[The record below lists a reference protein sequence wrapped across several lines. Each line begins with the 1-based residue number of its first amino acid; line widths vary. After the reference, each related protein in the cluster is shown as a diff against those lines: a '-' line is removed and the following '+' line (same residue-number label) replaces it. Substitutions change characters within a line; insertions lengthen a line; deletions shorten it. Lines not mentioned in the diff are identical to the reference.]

1 MSPVLQYPE
10 AFARL
15 AAAGL
20 PLRTGEVTSIVGVRF
35 DVRGLQAAVGDEVVV
50 ERTGDRGEVVA
61 ASDGKLTC
69 VPFGDVRGLSPGDRV
84 SAAGSAH
91 SVGVS
96 CALLGRVLDG
106 LGEPIDG
113 LPRPETE
120 ALMPLHAPA
129 PHPLSRRRITTPLG
143 LGVRAW
149 DTLMPAGVGQ
159 RVGVFAGSG
168 VGKSS
173 LLGMLARNAS
183 ADVNVL
189 ALIGERGRE
198 VREFIEEDLGPD
210 GMARSVL
217 IVATSD
223 VPAMTRVKAAFT
235 ATAVAE
241 FFRDQGANV
250 LLMMDSL
257 TRLCMAQREV
267 GLAAGEPPAT
277 RGYPPS
283 SFSLLAPL
291 LERAGA
297 TERGSI
303 TGMYTVLVEGDDPNE
318 PVSDTARSILDGHV
332 MLSRRLAHAGHY
344 PAIDVLSSVS
354 RVASAVTSADRLAAA
369 GQVRQLLAAYDQARD
384 LIDIG
389 AYVSGANPLVDAAV
403 AAKPAIDAFL
413 RQGVGERCPAE
424 ESWGQLLDIARGQW
438 L

>member
-1 MSPVLQYPE
+1 MSSSSRRAVELGE
-10 AFARL
+10 L
-15 AAAGL
+15 VTAGR
-20 PLRTGEVTSIVGVRF
+20 PRRTGEVASIVGVRF
-35 DVRGLQAAVGDEVVV
+35 DVRGLQAAVGDSVVI
-50 ERTGDRGEVVA
+50 ERTGDRGEVVS
-61 ASDGKLTC
+61 ASGETLTC
-69 VPFGDVRGLSPGDRV
+69 VPFGDVRGLRPGDRV
-84 SAAGSAH
+84 FAAGSAH
-91 SVGVS
+91 SVAASWG
-96 CALLGRVLDG
+96 LLGRVLDG
-106 LGEPIDG
+106 LGEPLDG
-113 LPRPETE
+113 KPRPE
-120 ALMPLHAPA
+120 AQMLMPLHAGA
-129 PHPLSRRRITTPLG
+129 PHPLSRQRITTPLG
-143 LGVRAW
+143 LGIRAW

-183 ADVNVL
+183 AEVNVL

-198 VREFIEEDLGPD
+198 VREFIEEDLGPE

-235 ATAVAE
+235 ATAIAE

-291 LERAGA
+291 LERAGV

-303 TGMYTVLVEGDDPNE
+303 TGMYTVLVEGDDANE

-354 RVASAVTSADRLAAA
+354 RVASAVTGPERLAAA
-369 GQVRQLLAAYDQARD
+369 STVRQLLAAYDEARD

-389 AYVSGANPLVDAAV
+389 AYVSGANPMVDAAV
-403 AAKPAIDAFL
+403 AARPTLEAFL
-413 RQGVGERCPAE
+413 RQGINERCPAE
-424 ESWGQLLDIARGQW
+424 DAWGQLLGIAGGEWR
-438 L
+438 